1 MFLTKQDMQ
10 LGNERSQHGGRGLG
24 RLGNGTYT
32 YYDCKAAEER
42 AEAAREDPDAACDD
56 EDDAADDVFQGHRVV
71 LQLFNQVDWTHPD
84 KWERQ
89 ATAAA
94 ASGAPRT
101 MLEFLKKVERSALRC
116 SH

>member
-56 EDDAADDVFQGHRVV
+56 EDDAADDVFQGHH
-71 LQLFNQVDWTHPD
+71 QQVAMCV
-84 KWERQ
+84 KLR
-89 ATAAA
+89 
-94 ASGAPRT
+94 
-101 MLEFLKKVERSALRC
+101 KVIWPCVKCVKLRKVA
-116 SH
+116 